1 MIIGLEFRENQ
12 FLNTIMHSCKFATY
26 VAKKQ
31 QLLIRKSFAYYSA
44 TSVIQ
49 DLIGI
54 SLQCFDKSKIFF
66 VLKGLGN
73 DMCAKCQE
81 FRTRNYKK

>member
-26 VAKKQ
+26 AAKKQ

-81 FRTRNYKK
+81 FRPRNYKK